1 MDPELRKWLT
11 DRKLAKKTIK
21 VLEKEDLISVDVI
34 TLLRN
39 DDLEKL
45 KTQHS
50 MSVGQIIEL
59 REARDALLRG
69 EFIHEQATGLERN
82 SPERDDEVM
91 QTDIVPDIT
100 VSVCITLRPVQSFIA
115 CTLYVRTFF
124 EIPAVVL

>member
-1 MDPELRKWLT
+1 MYVSTVSPSYALGWYGECPVMDPELRKWLT

-21 VLEKEDLISVDVI
+21 VLEKEDLTSVDVI

-69 EFIHEQATGLERN
+69 EFIHEQAAGLERN
-82 SPERDDEVM
+82 SAERDDEVM
-91 QTDIVPDIT
+91 QTDGHGVPDIT
-100 VSVCITLRPVQSFIA
+100 VSVCIA
-115 CTLYVRTFF
+115 
-124 EIPAVVL
+124 